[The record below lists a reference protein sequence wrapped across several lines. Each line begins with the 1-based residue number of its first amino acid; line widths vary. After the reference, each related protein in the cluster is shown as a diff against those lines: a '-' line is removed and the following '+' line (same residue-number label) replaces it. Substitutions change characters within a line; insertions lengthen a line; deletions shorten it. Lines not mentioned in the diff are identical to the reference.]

1 MMNLES
7 EILIESAGA
16 YQRFKGT
23 RSERAVIAEI
33 KRCSD
38 FARAW
43 VFVELAEKGGYYSE
57 ILQSP
62 YDGTLVYGQRVY
74 IPASAMVK

>member
-16 YQRFKGT
+16 FRRFKGT
-23 RSERAVIAEI
+23 RSERAVIAEM
-33 KRCSD
+33 KRYPD
-38 FARAW
+38 FTRAW
-43 VFVELAEKGGYYSE
+43 VLVKLEGRGGYYSE

-62 YDGTLVYGQRVY
+62 YDGTLVYSRRVY
-74 IPASAMVK
+74 IPAFAVVK